1 MQTIPQEE
9 VATAL
14 KFENPWWNENN
25 ASPAAW
31 KMRSRPY
38 LDLLYPLVAESSVR
52 RAVILL
58 GPRRVGKTVLIEQ
71 AISRLIKNGI
81 PATKICYASVD
92 RPIYSGMGLED
103 ILNRFQEITGTDFRK
118 ERCFI
123 FFDEIQYLR
132 DWERHLKAIVDLYP
146 NIRCT
151 ASGSAAAA
159 LRLKSRES
167 GAGRFTD
174 FMLPPLTFSEYL
186 LLCGKDKL
194 IRSIRD
200 TDRPKFIVA
209 EGNGYDLMELNQNFL
224 DYLNFGGYPEVALS
238 PEIQQDPARFIKEDV
253 IDKVLLRDL
262 PSLYG
267 IQDIQEL
274 NRLFTVLAYN
284 SAQEVSLEELS
295 KNSGVAKNTIKRYI
309 EYLEAAFLIRVVN
322 RVDENAKRFK
332 RATSF
337 KVYLV
342 NPSMRT
348 ALFSPMKKD
357 DPAMG
362 SMVETA
368 LFAQWFHMRND
379 LYYARWRGG
388 EIDIVNFTP
397 DLRVAGLMEVKWSD
411 RYADRPE
418 ELKALLKFSKAQKIK
433 TAWVTTKNISTI
445 KQMENTTLIFEPAA
459 LCCFDIGDTQLKSR
473 LSTFNDGLE
482 AAS

>member
-1 MQTIPQEE
+1 
-9 VATAL
+9 
-14 KFENPWWNENN
+14 
-25 ASPAAW
+25 
-31 KMRSRPY
+31 MRSRPY
-38 LDLLYPLVAESSVR
+38 LEMLYPLIAESSVR

-71 AISRLIKNGI
+71 AINRLLNNGI
-81 PATKICYASVD
+81 PAATICYASVD
-92 RPIYSGMGLED
+92 RPIYTGMRLEN
-103 ILNRFQEITGTDFRK
+103 ILTRFQEITGTDFRK
-118 ERCFI
+118 ERCFV

-132 DWERHLKAIVDLYP
+132 DWERDLKSIVDLYP
-146 NIRCT
+146 NLRCT

-159 LRLKSRES
+159 LRMKSRES

-186 LLCGKDKL
+186 LLCGKDEL
-194 IRSIRD
+194 IDAIRG
-200 TDRPKFIVA
+200 TDRPQFLA
-209 EGNGYDLMELNQNFL
+209 QEGYRFDLNELNQSFL
-224 DYLNFGGYPEVALS
+224 DYLNYGGYPEVALS
-238 PEIQQDPARFIKEDV
+238 SEMQQDPARFIKEDV

-267 IQDIQEL
+267 IQDVQEL

-284 SAQEVSLEELS
+284 SAQEVSLEELA

-309 EYLEAAFLIRVVN
+309 EYLEAAFLIRVVS

-348 ALFSPMKKD
+348 ALFSPIKKD

-362 SMVETA
+362 PLVETA
-368 LFAQWFHMRND
+368 LFAQWFHQRNN
-379 LYYARWRGG
+379 LCYARWRGG

-397 DLRVAGLMEVKWSD
+397 DLRVAGLMEVKWSN
-411 RYADRPE
+411 RYADRPG
-418 ELKALLKFSKAQKIK
+418 ELKALLKFCKAQKIK
-433 TAWVTTKNISTI
+433 TAWVTTKNISTV
-445 KQMENTTLIFEPAA
+445 QQLENTALIFEPAA
-459 LCCFDIGDTQLKSR
+459 LCCFEIGDTKLESR
-473 LSTFNDGLE
+473 LAAFNDGQE
-482 AAS
+482 PIE